1 MTITELRN
9 KIIDTLND
17 QKIRIEGDERDEY
30 FNYGIDTCIS
40 YIEDIFE
47 NLEVVEHESK

>member
-9 KIIDTLND
+9 KIINTLNS
-17 QKIRIEGDERDEY
+17 QKRQNEYDERDEY
-30 FNYGIDTCIS
+30 FNYGIDTCIG

-47 NLEVVEHESK
+47 NCEVSKNDC

>member
-9 KIIDTLND
+9 EIISTLKK
-17 QKIRIEGDERDEY
+17 QKHRIVYDEKDDFY
-30 FNYGIDTCIS
+30 NYGIDTCIS

-47 NLEVVEHESK
+47 NCEVSKNDS

>member
-9 KIIDTLND
+9 KIIDTLNN
-17 QKIRIEGDERDEY
+17 QKCIEYDERDEY
-30 FNYGIDTCIS
+30 FNYGIDTCIG

-47 NLEVVEHESK
+47 NCEVLEK

>member
-9 KIIDTLND
+9 EIINTLNN
-17 QKIRIEGDERDEY
+17 QKISIDSDERDEY

-47 NLEVVEHESK
+47 NLEVAEHESK

>member
-9 KIIDTLND
+9 KIINTLNS
-17 QKIRIEGDERDEY
+17 QKLENEYDERDEY
-30 FNYGIDTCIS
+30 YNYGIDTCIS

-47 NLEVVEHESK
+47 KSNVR